1 LNSNQWILI
10 PTYAMKSQPS
20 ADFYLAF
27 DNSTFA
33 MNPQYYTIR
42 DSMEAC
48 LTIESTFSIGVGPVV
63 RRPDIP
69 KTLSSEGPITRKPNS
84 PKGQ

>member
-1 LNSNQWILI
+1 
-10 PTYAMKSQPS
+10 MKSQPS

-27 DNSTFA
+27 DNTFA

-63 RRPDIP
+63 RRPDSP
-69 KTLSSEGPITRKPNS
+69 KTQSSEGPIIQKPNS
-84 PKGQ
+84 SKGQ